1 MYNSDFPSAIA
12 ASAVVIVLFF
22 LSVCTCN
29 LTGVLPAVCPGRD
42 AACLCDPA
50 TGACPCLP
58 NVVGTTCNQCAPGY
72 WDLASGKGCQL
83 CDCETKNTQSN
94 QCNQASKLR
103 CSLGTGMVTFWSGM
117 VGTCSYENIFLSCTL
132 ETISLWKSAV
142 VATRLGVI
150 TSNVLFYTVTSLANN
165 FSLLVCFFAK
175 WVVEI
180 QEKMIHRKKCHINIR
195 TGKEEV

>member
-29 LTGVLPAVCPGRD
+29 LTGVLPAMCPGRD

-83 CDCETKNTQSN
+83 CNCEPKNTQSN
-94 QCNQASKLR
+94 QCNQARKLL
-103 CSLGTGMVTFWSGM
+103 CSLGTEMVTFWPGT
-117 VGTCSYENIFLSCTL
+117 VGTCPYENVFLSCTL
-132 ETISLWKSAV
+132 KTMSLWKFAV

-150 TSNVLFYTVTSLANN
+150 TSNVLFWYCDFTCKQFL
-165 FSLLVCFFAK
+165 FACVFLCK
-175 WVVEI
+175 VDCRNRRENDI
-180 QEKMIHRKKCHINIR
+180 
-195 TGKEEV
+195 